1 MAIDFTELWEKTI
14 QSQYG
19 TSPHIKGIIESFAKR
34 IDPTIDIETFYHD
47 YFDPRTA
54 VGVGLD
60 IWGVIVGADR
70 LIEVDSYDF
79 FGLLGQNM
87 SNMDNAPFWV
97 EKGSTNIYRMSD
109 PAFRELI
116 FLKAYANIADA
127 TLPSIKYVIN
137 TLYPNGATA
146 ISAGHMKIR
155 VIFLSY
161 IVPAYSFALL
171 KKYGLFNLGA
181 GVGWEYYIVDPD
193 TTFGFAGSGMQN
205 FDNGIFAPYDIN
217 QVEEESQNGES

>member
-19 TSPHIKGIIESFAKR
+19 TSPHIKGIIKAFAKR
-34 IDPTIDIETFYHD
+34 IDPTMDIETFYHD

-70 LIEVDSYDF
+70 YVDVDNFDY
-79 FGLLGQNM
+79 FGFEGQNLL
-87 SNMDNAPFWV
+87 NMNNGPFYHTR
-97 EKGSTNIYRMSD
+97 GSTNLYRMND
-109 PAFRELI
+109 NAFRELI

-127 TLPSIKYVIN
+127 TMPSIKYLIN
-137 TLYPNGATA
+137 ALFPNGGTA
-146 ISAGHMKIR
+146 IEAEHMKLRI
-155 VIFLSY
+155 IFFSY
-161 IVPAYSFALL
+161 VVPSYSFALL

-181 GVGWEYYIVDPD
+181 GVGWEYYIIDRD
-193 TTFGFAGSGMQN
+193 LTFGFEGSGMQN
-205 FDNGIFAPYDIN
+205 FDNGIFAPYDITDIM
-217 QVEEESQNGES
+217 EEDNDGE